1 MKLKK
6 WVKVSLLI
14 VAEILTIGLV
24 MNLKTNIT
32 FNTKILLTSVLMIA
46 ENLIMFIEGE

>member
-6 WVKVSLLI
+6 WVKVALLI
-14 VAEILTIGLV
+14 IVEILTIVFV

-32 FNTKILLTSVLMIA
+32 YAMKILSASVLIVA
-46 ENLIMFIEGE
+46 ENLIMFIED

>member
-24 MNLKTNIT
+24 MYLKTNIT
-32 FNTKILLTSVLMIA
+32 FNTKILLTSVIIMT